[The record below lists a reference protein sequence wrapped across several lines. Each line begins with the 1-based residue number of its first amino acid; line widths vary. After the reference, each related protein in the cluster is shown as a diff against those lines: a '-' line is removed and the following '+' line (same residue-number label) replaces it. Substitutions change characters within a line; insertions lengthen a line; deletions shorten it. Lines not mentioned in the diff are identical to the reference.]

1 MAHSTCKR
9 TKQRSDCGRPST
21 VGERKNNQMASRCLT
36 LFTALH
42 GPQLRSFANHTERT
56 KSWPLF
62 GASSAAIRWREP
74 REIII
79 MLQIRTPTFGF
90 VELLDCRL
98 STRPPKGHRSFC
110 SLEES
115 SALIPSTR
123 LSKMTCPVA
132 CSRSDSGRLLLPQ
145 PPSEPLH
152 RRLKEGDQP
161 LKKKY

>member
-1 MAHSTCKR
+1 
-9 TKQRSDCGRPST
+9 
-21 VGERKNNQMASRCLT
+21 MASRCSGPVHRIAWP
-36 LFTALH
+36 TAL
-42 GPQLRSFANHTERT
+42 QLRKPHQWNEILASLRCISRRNSLAGTPRNH
-56 KSWPLF
+56 
-62 GASSAAIRWREP
+62 
-74 REIII
+74 I

-90 VELLDCRL
+90 IELLDCRL

>member
-1 MAHSTCKR
+1 MLN
-9 TKQRSDCGRPST
+9 G
-21 VGERKNNQMASRCLT
+21 VLV

-42 GPQLRSFANHTERT
+42 GPQLCSFANHTNGM

-79 MLQIRTPTFGF
+79 MLQIRKPTFGF
-90 VELLDCRL
+90 VELSDCRL
-98 STRPPKGHRSFC
+98 STRPLKGHRSLC
-110 SLEES
+110 SLEEL

-132 CSRSDSGRLLLPQ
+132 CSLSDSGRLLLPQ

>member
-1 MAHSTCKR
+1 
-9 TKQRSDCGRPST
+9 
-21 VGERKNNQMASRCLT
+21 MASRCS
-36 LFTALH
+36 
-42 GPQLRSFANHTERT
+42 GPVHRIAWPQICSFANHTNGM

-79 MLQIRTPTFGF
+79 MLQIRTLTIGF

-115 SALIPSTR
+115 SAFIPSTR

-132 CSRSDSGRLLLPQ
+132 CSRSESGRFLSPRST
-145 PPSEPLH
+145 SEPLS
-152 RRLKEGDQP
+152 RRLKEV
-161 LKKKY
+161 K